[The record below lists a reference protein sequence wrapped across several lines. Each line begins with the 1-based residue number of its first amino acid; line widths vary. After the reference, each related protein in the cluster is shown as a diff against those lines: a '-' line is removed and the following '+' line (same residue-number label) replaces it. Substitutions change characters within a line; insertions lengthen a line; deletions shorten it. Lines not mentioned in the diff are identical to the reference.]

1 MTPKYYVTY
10 FVSFGERAT
19 ETFATWNEM
28 RTFLR
33 YLRPGLLLDYGEMA
47 SSESLPTR
55 PLLLK
60 S

>member
-1 MTPKYYVTY
+1 MTLKYYVTY

-28 RTFLR
+28 RGFLR
-33 YLRPGLLLDYGEMA
+33 HLLPGALLDYGEMA
-47 SSESLPTR
+47 SRESLPTR
-55 PLLLK
+55 PLPK